1 MQIDDVQS
9 SWEYCLAVGAVG
21 HILPRSKDRL
31 KYHQDSISM
40 HQSQQITQIKKFHGL
55 KKRIVHDERMNETR
69 YKTKRMIGTLWSR
82 DD

>member
-9 SWEYCLAVGAVG
+9 SWEYCLAVG

-40 HQSQQITQIKKFHGL
+40 HQSQQITQIKKIPRA
-55 KKRIVHDERMNETR
+55 KKKELYMMKEWMRQGTR
-69 YKTKRMIGTLWSR
+69 PREW
-82 DD
+82 